1 MLENDYAKIEKKLKE
16 ILDNALN
23 TEKKEHPEGEIIDI
37 QKKYNITLPLEY
49 KLFVLKYGNSY
60 IKDNIFYKAIEKS
73 PWTPED
79 GFDSLGFFYGLEN
92 DSKDLRKMIEAY
104 LGRISDNLI
113 PIADCDGGNELCI
126 GVKGNSKGKVYFW
139 NHENQNVISAEN
151 TKNLYLVAESFSDF
165 VMSFEVHERISKID
179 LDDVEIWLDDDLLN
193 D

>member
-1 MLENDYAKIEKKLKE
+1 MLENNYAKIERKLKE
-16 ILDNALN
+16 ILDNTLN
-23 TEKKEHPEGEIIDI
+23 TEKKEHSEDEIIKI
-37 QKKYNITLPLEY
+37 EKKYNITLPVEY

-60 IKDNIFYKAIEKS
+60 TKDNIYYTAIEKS

-92 DSKDLRKMIEAY
+92 DRKDLRKMIEAY
-104 LGRISDNLI
+104 LGRIPDNLI

-126 GVKGNSKGKVYFW
+126 GVMGHSKGKVYFW
-139 NHENQNVISAEN
+139 NHENQNILKKGHI
-151 TKNLYLVAESFSDF
+151 KNLYLVAESFTDF
-165 VMSFEVHERISKID
+165 IMSFEVHERISKID